1 MHDQHQHYQGQFS
14 LYFEARDALEGR
26 TKIASFDENMPASK
40 AVLIVLTKNLVKDDW
55 CRFLIEEAYTLK
67 IDGFIKNIQII
78 MVGDACSF

>member
-40 AVLIVLTKNLVKDDW
+40 AVLIVLTGNLGRDKW
-55 CRFLIEEAYTLK
+55 CHFLIDEAYTLK
-67 IDGFIKNIQII
+67 TEGCIQSIQII
-78 MVGDACSF
+78 MVGGACSF

>member
-26 TKIASFDENMPASK
+26 TRIASFDENMPASK